1 MSIQSGQLRVWDDAI
16 TLDKI
21 PFLVVE
27 RVIYPDARVSFTVAG
42 DDWRV
47 LQRGKIMIW
56 STHRMKTFSKVI
68 DESR

>member
-1 MSIQSGQLRVWDDAI
+1 MPVEQGQLRVWDDGI
-16 TLDKI
+16 SLDKT

-47 LQRGKIMIW
+47 LQQGKITIW
-56 STHRMKTFSKVI
+56 STHRMETFSEVI
-68 DESR
+68 GAG